1 MSNVNEELKHWHDWT
16 HPDFFQWSSRAERRI
31 IPLFMRQLVP
41 ARFRKTKLT
50 FIGWILIVVAMG
62 IGSAAYNTSSNILFM
77 TLSLLLSSLI
87 LSGILSQINFFK
99 LKWALRAPQ
108 HLQVGEV
115 GMAEVDVTNTKRV
128 FPTMSVCFQVGST
141 AGEAVEKLYLKQALS
156 AKETSKLEWT
166 FVPQQR
172 GLCKVYLS
180 GVTSQFPFG
189 FLQKEMGQ
197 EVEESVLVWPERI
210 DFSFDPH
217 NNGQRFLSGH
227 TKRKAGMGN
236 DLINL
241 RPYVPGDPP
250 RLVHW
255 KATARLGE
263 LMIRQLAQ
271 EGEAGYHLQMS
282 PDASVWDA
290 ATFET
295 LCSLVCSLAETLH
308 HAGRLETISVVGQPA
323 VVIRSLRDLHDFF
336 DVLAVLERGDVE
348 PAVYAHRQKNL
359 LTFRPLAESAV
370 AIYIDE
376 KPAGQSS

>member
-16 HPDFFQWSSRAERRI
+16 HPDFFQRSQGAERRI

-41 ARFRKTKLT
+41 ARFRKTQLT
-50 FIGWILIVVAMG
+50 FIGWVLIIVAMG

-77 TLSLLLSSLI
+77 TLSVLLSSLI
-87 LSGILSQINFFK
+87 LSGILSQVNFLG
-99 LKWALRAPQ
+99 LKWKLRAPQ

-115 GMAEVDVTNTKRV
+115 GMAEVDVTNKKRV
-128 FPTMSVCFQVGST
+128 FPTMSVCFRVGSS
-141 AGEAVEKLYLKQALS
+141 ASKDVEKLYLKQALS
-156 AKETSKLEWT
+156 AKETSHLDWT
-166 FVPQQR
+166 FVPKMR
-172 GLCKVYLS
+172 GLCRVYLS
-180 GVTSQFPFG
+180 GVESQFPFG
-189 FLQKEMGQ
+189 FLQKVMGQ
-197 EVEESVLVWPERI
+197 EVDESVLVWPERI

-227 TKRKAGMGN
+227 TKRNAGMGN
-236 DLINL
+236 DLMNL

-282 PDASVWDA
+282 PDASIWDA
-290 ATFET
+290 ASFET
-295 LCSLVCSLAETLH
+295 LCSLVCSLAEMLH
-308 HAGRLETISVVGQPA
+308 HAGRLETISVIGQPTM
-323 VVIRSLRDLHDFF
+323 VIRCLRDLHDFF
-336 DVLAVLERGDVE
+336 DVLAVLELGEIESVSH
-348 PAVYAHRQKNL
+348 AHTPKNL
-359 LTFRPLAESAV
+359 ITFRPLAEQAV

-376 KPAGQSS
+376 KSAGQTT